1 MIRKFLSL
9 MVLAM
14 IVAALSI
21 GAVGQDDALVI
32 WADGE
37 RAPLIAE
44 LGEQFTEEFGVPVEI
59 QEFGFGDLREQLL
72 VAGPAGEGPDIMIV
86 AHDWIGQ
93 LVANGAISPIDLGDQ
108 AENFT
113 PSSIDKFT
121 YGGQLWGVPYGE
133 ENIALIRNVDLVP
146 EAPKTWQEV
155 RAIAEQIQA
164 DGTADYGFL
173 VNTGDVYHNFP
184 IISAFGGYIFGMNED
199 GTFNTAD
206 LGLGSE
212 GGLAAAE
219 WLAGMYADG
228 LMVPNVGDDVVFEF
242 FTNGDLGMFVTGPW
256 HSNRL
261 IETGINYSIDPLPG
275 AEGGLEVG
283 MPFAGGQGFVI
294 SAFSDKQLEAETFLL
309 DFVATP
315 EFMQAIFDQGKGAR
329 FPAYLG
335 VDTSEFVNVAAF
347 QAAGENSIPM
357 PAIPEM
363 ATVWGAGAAAL
374 NSIST
379 GGDPVEAMN
388 TAVDQMQT
396 AIEVMGSDQRIVVLP
411 GAFQVALGCAADWD
425 PACRNTELTLQ
436 DDGTYVGTFDI
447 PAGTYEYK
455 VAINLAWGE
464 NYGAEGVSNSPTNLV
479 LELAE
484 DSTVTF
490 VYDDET
496 HLVTTTVE

>member
-21 GAVGQDDALVI
+21 GAVAQDDEALVI

-37 RAPLIAE
+37 RAPLLVE
-44 LGEQFTEEFGVPVEI
+44 LGEQFTEEFGIPVVV
-59 QEFGFGDLREQLL
+59 QEMGLGDARDQLL
-72 VAGPAGEGPDIMIV
+72 VAGPAGEGPDILIT
-86 AHDWIGQ
+86 AHDSIGQ
-93 LVANGAISPIDLGDQ
+93 FVANGAIVPIELGDI

-113 PSSIDKFT
+113 ESSLNLFT
-121 YGGQLWGVPYGE
+121 YNGQLWGVPYAQ
-133 ENIALIRNVDLVP
+133 ENVALIRNVDLVP

-155 RAIAEQIQA
+155 RAISEQLQA

-173 VNTGDVYHNFP
+173 VQTGNTYHNFP
-184 IISAFGGYIFGMNED
+184 ITSAFGGYIFGLNED

-206 LGLGSE
+206 VGLTSE
-212 GGLAAAE
+212 GGLAAYE
-219 WLAGMYADG
+219 WLSGMYTDG
-228 LMVPNVGDDVVFEF
+228 LMPPNVNDDVVFEF
-242 FTNGDLGMFVTGPW
+242 FQNGDAAMFVTGPW
-256 HSNRL
+256 FSQR
-261 IETGINYSIDPLPG
+261 IADSGVNYSIDPLPG
-275 AEGGLEVG
+275 AEGAMEVG
-283 MPFAGGQGFVI
+283 APFAGGQGFVI

-309 DFVATP
+309 DFVATQ
-315 EFMQAIFDQGKGAR
+315 EFQQAIFDQGGR
-329 FPAYLG
+329 PPAHIG
-335 VDTSEFVNVAAF
+335 VDTSADPNVAAF
-347 QAAGENSIPM
+347 VAAGANAIPM

-363 ATVWGAGAAAL
+363 AAVWGASDAAL
-374 NSIST
+374 TAIST
-379 GGDPVEAMN
+379 GGDPVAAMGD
-388 TAVDQMQT
+388 AAAQIQT
-396 AIEVMGSDQRIVVLP
+396 AIGLMGSEERIVVLP
-411 GAFQVALGCAADWD
+411 GAFQAALGCATDWD

-436 DDGTYVGTFDI
+436 DDGTYTGTFDI

-464 NYGAEGVSNSPTNLV
+464 NYGAEGVKDGANLV